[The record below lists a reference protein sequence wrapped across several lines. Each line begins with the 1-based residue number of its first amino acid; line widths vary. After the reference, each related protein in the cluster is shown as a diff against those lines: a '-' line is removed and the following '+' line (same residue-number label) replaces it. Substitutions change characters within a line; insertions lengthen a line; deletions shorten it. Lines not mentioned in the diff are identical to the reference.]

1 MRRCY
6 TSSMALAHFVLLGL
20 PDLGR
25 LRELLERIQEILA
38 LGGIALALVGVF
50 TFLLAW
56 VLSFLRKP
64 SSATSTRP
72 SWLATIALGSS
83 AIPVGLTLVAGLG
96 ALLPVFAPYVLKAFA
111 LAVITGAFSWCV
123 AVAALIKGG
132 DRGSLS
138 RARRALLLAGM
149 PWYCLVLYLSTYL

>member
-1 MRRCY
+1 
-6 TSSMALAHFVLLGL
+6 MAPAQFVLIGL

-38 LGGIALALVGVF
+38 LGGIALALIGAF

-56 VLSFLRKP
+56 VLSFLRQP
-64 SSATSTRP
+64 SLATPTGP
-72 SWLATIALGSS
+72 NWLARIALGS
-83 AIPVGLTLVAGLG
+83 AAVPVGLTLIAGLG
-96 ALLPVFAPYVLKAFA
+96 AMLPIFAPYVLKAFA
-111 LAVITGAFSWCV
+111 LAIVSAAFSWCV
-123 AVAALIKGG
+123 AVAAVIKGG